1 MYLFEH
7 ASMVWASWLLC
18 IYWFF
23 LQACTADS
31 LELHSYGMLLQ
42 CGDRFRGVEY
52 VCCPGRGGASG
63 RGEYEGGDSAQGA
76 TPPLVSLAGEKE
88 ATR

>member
-1 MYLFEH
+1 
-7 ASMVWASWLLC
+7 
-18 IYWFF
+18 
-23 LQACTADS
+23 
-31 LELHSYGMLLQ
+31 MLLQ